1 MGFVGVR
8 RRRTSN
14 AEASRARS
22 RSSASSRLRA
32 WLRVSWALAEGRGPS
47 LAATRAFCSSL
58 SVCEAATSNTAS
70 TREAVTFACWPPGPE
85 ERLARSSI
93 SLSGIASPL
102 ATGIGSSIS
111 RILRGTW
118 RESRLPGYPLDV
130 GNRWGSLRALG
141 GKGVA
146 AGVAATCLLALAPA
160 GAVAQTASSFPCNVL
175 PFLCPPQPP
184 PPSEPPPGEPPPTQ
198 PPPAEPP
205 STPPAPEP
213 PTGPAPPPSAPPEP
227 PPPPAQ
233 PAALGPPPTT
243 FRGAEGRAALR
254 DGWGYRA
261 DPGDVGL
268 RRHWERRMPRTSG
281 ISLPHSPN
289 AWPVTGRRGA
299 RNFQGSV
306 GWYKRNLDIGQA
318 GRYALRFESVH
329 HRAIVFIDGVRV
341 GDHTG
346 AYLPWEV
353 RRDLSAGRH
362 TIVVRV
368 DWRDPAGMKRE
379 GWHRAWFNYG
389 GIHRE
394 VTIRRIAESELMAPT
409 VQTRLELRDGA
420 PAAVV
425 DVTVRVRNH
434 AGAREVPVTG
444 SLKHGDQE
452 ISFAFPATRVEQG
465 RSTVLHQQVVVP
477 SPALW
482 QPGDGQLY
490 DMRLRV
496 PGESGYRAKIG
507 LRQLELRSG
516 QPHVNGAR
524 VFLRGASI
532 HEEALRRGD
541 ALRPRDMNRIVGQL
555 QQIGATA
562 TRAQHPIHPAL
573 LERLDA
579 AGIFVWMGVGPFD
592 SPGSWS
598 STTRAKQRLAFR
610 RVMVTLREEQTHPS
624 IFAWNLANE
633 VAYNGRAGGQAA
645 YIDRAAAELH
655 RRDPGRLTAVDVW
668 GRRIPAVPGILY
680 RNIDAIG
687 ATNYIGWY
695 EAPRASEE
703 EVADILRRRI
713 AAMRE
718 LFPGKALLAT
728 EFGAEANGRNPSSR
742 HGGYGYQASLLAT
755 HLRTYRS
762 MDEVSGALVWN
773 LSDFALA
780 PNYAGGS
787 IVSKVRGIRLTPGLN
802 TKGLFDRRG
811 RPKPSVGVVREAFAA
826 GR

>member
-1 MGFVGVR
+1 MR
-8 RRRTSN
+8 
-14 AEASRARS
+14 
-22 RSSASSRLRA
+22 
-32 WLRVSWALAEGRGPS
+32 
-47 LAATRAFCSSL
+47 
-58 SVCEAATSNTAS
+58 
-70 TREAVTFACWPPGPE
+70 
-85 ERLARSSI
+85 
-93 SLSGIASPL
+93 
-102 ATGIGSSIS
+102 
-111 RILRGTW
+111 
-118 RESRLPGYPLDV
+118 GYPGSV
-130 GNRWGSLRALG
+130 GRNRWGSLRALG
-141 GKGVA
+141 GKGIA
-146 AGVAATCLLALAPA
+146 AGVAASLVLAGVP
-160 GAVAQTASSFPCNVL
+160 AVASAQSSPSPWCSVL
-175 PFLCPPQPP
+175 PFLCPPPPQEPPPSPP
-184 PPSEPPPGEPPPTQ
+184 PPPEEPPPTPPMPEPPGAGQ
-198 PPPAEPP
+198 PPPQDPQ
-205 STPPAPEP
+205 
-213 PTGPAPPPSAPPEP
+213 P

-233 PAALGPPPTT
+233 PASLGPPPAT

-261 DPGDVGL
+261 DPDDVGL

-281 ISLPHSPN
+281 VSLPHSPN

-306 GWYKRNLDIGQA
+306 GWYKRHVDISQA

-329 HRAIVFIDGVRV
+329 HEATVWIDGVRV
-341 GDHTG
+341 GRHTG

-353 RRDLSAGRH
+353 RRDLTAGQH

-368 DWRDPAGMKRE
+368 DWRDPARMKRE

-394 VTIRRIAESELMAPT
+394 VTIRRIAESELEAPT
-409 VQTRLELRDGA
+409 IQTRLALRDGA
-420 PAAVV
+420 PVAVV
-425 DVTVRVRNH
+425 DITVRARNH
-434 AGAREVPVTG
+434 AGARELPVTG
-444 SLKHGDQE
+444 RLTHGEQE
-452 ISFAFPATRVEQG
+452 IAFSFPAQRIEQG
-465 RSTVLHQQVVVP
+465 RSAVLRRTVEVP

-482 QPGDGQLY
+482 QPGDGQRY

-496 PGESGYRAKIG
+496 PGESGYRAKVG
-507 LRQLELRSG
+507 LRQLELRAG
-516 QPHVNGAR
+516 QPHVNGVR

-541 ALRPRDMNRIVGQL
+541 ALWPRDMNRIVSQL
-555 QQIGATA
+555 RQVGATA
-562 TRAQHPIHPAL
+562 TRAQHPLHPAL

-598 STTRAKQRLAFR
+598 STTRVKQRRAFQ
-610 RVMVTLREEQTHPS
+610 RVMTTLREEQTHPS

-633 VAYNGRAGGQAA
+633 VAYNGRPGGQAA

-655 RRDPGRLTAVDVW
+655 RRDPGRFTAVDVW
-668 GRRIPAVPGILY
+668 GRRIPATPGILY

-695 EAPRASEE
+695 EAPHASEQ

-718 LFPGKALLAT
+718 RFPDKALLAT

-742 HGGYGYQASLLAT
+742 HGGYSYQARLLAT

-762 MDEVSGALVWN
+762 IEDVSGALIWN
-773 LSDFALA
+773 LTDFALA

-787 IVSKVRGIRLTPGLN
+787 IVSKVRRIRLTPGLN

-811 RPKPSVGVVREAFAA
+811 RPKPSVDAVREAFAA
-826 GR
+826 SR